1 MPRVLIGDFGA
12 IPRLGLRDF
21 FLDEGI
27 EVVGE
32 GGSYAEI
39 ASRIEEVRAD
49 VVLLDL
55 DAEDALDAAA
65 GFALA
70 FPAVKVIACS
80 SEEPLMR
87 VFPAY
92 RGGDCYSEALSPLT
106 LAEAVR
112 CGG

>member
-1 MPRVLIGDFGA
+1 VPRVLIGAFGA
-12 IPRLGLRDF
+12 IARLGLRNF

-32 GGSYAEI
+32 GGSYADI
-39 ASRIEEVRAD
+39 ARQIDEVHAD
-49 VVLLDL
+49 VVVLDL

-65 GFALA
+65 EFALT

-87 VFPAY
+87 VFPPY
-92 RGGDCYSEALSPLT
+92 RGGDAYSEPLSAVT